1 MRHSEYLDLPPLMS
15 ARGTVRLPG
24 SKSISNRVLLLA
36 ALAQGTT
43 VVRDLLRSDDTER
56 MLEALRT
63 LGVQV
68 ESLGENAYRVA
79 GCGGNFPNKNAKLF
93 LGNAGTAFRPL
104 TAALAL
110 AGGSYELSGVAR
122 MHERPIGDLVDALRQ
137 LGADVRYLG
146 NEGFPPLQISPANL
160 TGETVQVRGDVSSQ
174 FLTGL
179 LMALPLLNGTVKV
192 EVVGELISKPY
203 IEITLAM
210 MARFGVQVRRGHGD
224 AEHTGAGHAAL
235 PTLPQSGLTA
245 NVSGGLR
252 DGWSSFSLAAGSRY
266 VSPKEIFVEGDASSA
281 SYFLAAGAI
290 GGGPLRVEGVGK
302 SSVQG
307 DVRFAEA
314 LEKMGAIISMG
325 DNWIEASAPADNK
338 LKAIDLDC
346 NHIPDA
352 AMTLAV
358 AALFADGTTTLRNIA
373 SWRVKETD
381 RIAAMATELRKVGA
395 TVEEGAD
402 FIRITPPSA
411 QSLFLSPQSG
421 IDTYDDH
428 RMAMCL
434 SLAAFGGAGVRI
446 NDPKCVAKTFP
457 DYFERFAKVTQN
469 VPVVSIDGP
478 SASGKGTVAQRVA
491 IALGMHYLDSGAL
504 YRLLGLAAQR
514 RGIPLN
520 AENRL
525 AELADQV
532 DIRFENADI
541 WLDSVKVG
549 DELRT
554 EEAGSAAS
562 KIAALPKVRAAL
574 LDKQREFRR
583 APGLVADG
591 RDMASVVFP
600 DSVLKIFLT
609 ASPEARAE
617 RRFKQLK
624 EKGMSANIDALLQD
638 IRARDERDTQ
648 RSVAPLQQAQGASL
662 LDTTTLN
669 IEQAVQ
675 EVLTRYHAMIEK
687 QA

>member
-1 MRHSEYLDLPPLMS
+1 MTSDFLDLPPLMS
-15 ARGTVRLPG
+15 AHGTVRLPG

-43 VVRDLLRSDDTER
+43 EVRDLLHSDDTER
-56 MLEALRT
+56 MLDALRT
-63 LGVQV
+63 LGVAV
-68 ESLGENAYRVA
+68 ESLGDNAYRVT
-79 GCGGNFPNKNAKLF
+79 GCGGNFPVKQAKLF

-110 AGGSYELSGVAR
+110 SGGSYELSGVPR

-137 LGADVRYLG
+137 LGADIRYLG
-146 NEGFPPLQISPANL
+146 KEGFPPLQISPANL
-160 TGETVQVRGDVSSQ
+160 AGDTVQVRGDVSSQ

-179 LMALPLLNGTVKV
+179 LMALPLLNRTVRV
-192 EVVGELISKPY
+192 EVIGELISKPY
-203 IEITLAM
+203 IKITLAM
-210 MARFGVQVRRGHGD
+210 MSFFGVSVQLPDRRGPAIQLGEND
-224 AEHTGAGHAAL
+224 DW
-235 PTLPQSGLTA
+235 QSLIVTT
-245 NVSGGLR
+245 
-252 DGWSSFSLAAGSRY
+252 DGY
-266 VSPKEIFVEGDASSA
+266 VSPGEIHVEGDASSA

-290 GGGPLRVEGVGK
+290 GGTEELPVRVEGVGQN
-302 SSVQG
+302 SVQG
-307 DVRFAEA
+307 DVRFVQA
-314 LEKMGAIISMG
+314 LEKMGAQITMG
-325 DNWIEASAPADNK
+325 PNWMEATGPKGGK

-358 AALFADGTTTLRNIA
+358 AALFADGTTTLCNIA

-402 FIRITPPSA
+402 YIRITPPA
-411 QSLFLSPQSG
+411 QIKHAA

-428 RMAMCL
+428 RMAMCF

-446 NDPKCVAKTFP
+446 NDPKCVTKTFP
-457 DYFERFAKVTQN
+457 EYFAEFAKVTQA
-469 VPVVSIDGP
+469 VPVIAIDGP

-491 IALGMHYLDSGAL
+491 KVLGMHFLDSGAL
-504 YRLLGLAAQR
+504 YRLLGLAALR
-514 RGIPLN
+514 HGVALE
-520 AENRL
+520 AEDQL
-525 AELADQV
+525 AELAEQV
-532 DIRFENADI
+532 DIRFEGADI
-541 WLDSVKVG
+541 WLDGALVG

-554 EEAGSAAS
+554 EETGAAAS

-574 LDKQREFRR
+574 LDKQRAFRR

-600 DSVLKIFLT
+600 DAALKIFLT
-609 ASPEARAE
+609 ASAEARAE
-617 RRFKQLK
+617 RRYKQLK
-624 EKGMSANIDALLQD
+624 EKGIDANIAALLQD
-638 IRARDERDTQ
+638 IQARDERDTQ

-662 LDTTTLN
+662 LDTTPLN

-675 EVLTRYHAMIEK
+675 EVLDRYHAVK
-687 QA
+687 